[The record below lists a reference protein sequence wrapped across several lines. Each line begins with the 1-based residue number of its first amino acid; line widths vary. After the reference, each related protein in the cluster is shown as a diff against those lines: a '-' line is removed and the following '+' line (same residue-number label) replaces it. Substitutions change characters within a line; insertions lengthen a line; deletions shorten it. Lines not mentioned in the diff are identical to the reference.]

1 MEKILDIHI
10 IYCDKDKEYLE
21 GLLEQCKN
29 FKIVNAR
36 NNWKIFVYAH
46 EDLPFS
52 EGDTTDGKHFL
63 SIFHLYV
70 IIIFR
75 S

>member
-10 IYCDKDKEYLE
+10 IYCDKDKKYLE

-29 FKIVNAR
+29 FKIENSL

-52 EGDTTDGKHFL
+52 VATVFG
-63 SIFHLYV
+63 
-70 IIIFR
+70 R
-75 S
+75 